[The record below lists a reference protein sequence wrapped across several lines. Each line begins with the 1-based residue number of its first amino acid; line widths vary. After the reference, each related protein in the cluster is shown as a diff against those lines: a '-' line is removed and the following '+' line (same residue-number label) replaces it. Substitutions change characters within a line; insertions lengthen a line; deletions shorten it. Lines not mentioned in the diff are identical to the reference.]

1 MIDVNL
7 KTIFILAM
15 VGFMNIAI
23 PVVMN
28 FFLIEYS
35 FYINYLI
42 WLNALALFFIILPK
56 KVGSD
61 YTL

>member
-1 MIDVNL
+1 MIDVDL
-7 KTIFILAM
+7 KTIFILGM
-15 VGFMNIAI
+15 VGFMNISI
-23 PVVMN
+23 PIVMN
-28 FFLIEYS
+28 FFSIEYS

-61 YTL
+61 FTL